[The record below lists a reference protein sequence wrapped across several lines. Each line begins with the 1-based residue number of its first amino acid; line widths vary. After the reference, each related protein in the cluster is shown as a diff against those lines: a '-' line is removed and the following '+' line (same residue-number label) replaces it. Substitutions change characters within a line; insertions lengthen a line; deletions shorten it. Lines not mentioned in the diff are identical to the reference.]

1 MTQQTVNYDA
11 VLATGSK
18 QKMKRPPITF
28 LYGEKKIG
36 KTTFGAAAPKPA
48 FLCGEDGAHAI
59 ADVRFPGEGQIAA
72 WPELLNYTKALAYGK
87 HDHQTI
93 VADTIG
99 PLCSLC
105 LDHTVAASKAASWE
119 KMGWG
124 KEEDLV
130 REWRVWLS
138 LLEHCRNKR
147 NMGIILLAHATQA
160 GVQDSQLGEKYY
172 VWQGDMQRSIWN
184 FTSNWADIV
193 LYVAKE
199 RALLGLGDDERA
211 RAMVKD
217 THWVYSTQT
226 SEHYGFEAG
235 VRGGY
240 WLPPKFKL
248 ELSNPYKA
256 FADAISDTPVA
267 VRARILELGK
277 SLPKGGDATVLNLLA
292 WATPSSLGTL
302 GDNMTALRALEVRM
316 QEELAK
322 HGQPRAAT

>member
-1 MTQQTVNYDA
+1 MTQQAVNYDA

-36 KTTFGAAAPKPA
+36 KTTFGAAFPKGV
-48 FLCGEDGAHAI
+48 FLAGEDGAHAL
-59 ADVRFPGEGQIAA
+59 ADVRFPGEGQIGSWA
-72 WPELLNYTKALAYGK
+72 ENLNYTRAIAYGK
-87 HDHQTI
+87 HDFQSL
-93 VADTIG
+93 VADTAG

-105 LDHTVAASKAASWE
+105 LEHTIKTSGAPTWE

-147 NMGIILLAHATQA
+147 GMNILLLAHATQA

-172 VWQGDMQRSIWN
+172 VWQGDMQRSVWN

-193 LYVAKE
+193 LYAAKE
-199 RALLGLGDDERA
+199 RSLLGLGDDERT

-217 THWVYSTQT
+217 THWVYSSQT
-226 SEHYGFEAG
+226 SEHFGFEAG

-248 ELSNPYKA
+248 DYKTFSDA
-256 FADAISDTPVA
+256 IADAPVA
-267 VRARILELGK
+267 VRARILELAK

-292 WATPSSLGTL
+292 WGTPSSLGTL

-316 QEELAK
+316 QEEIAK
-322 HGQPRAAT
+322 HGQSKAAT

>member
-36 KTTFGAAAPKPA
+36 KTTFAAAFPKPV

-59 ADVRFPGEGQIAA
+59 ADVRFPGEGQIMTWA
-72 WPELLNYTKALAYGK
+72 ENLNYTRAIAYGK
-87 HDHQTI
+87 HEHQTL
-93 VADTIG
+93 VADTAG

-105 LDHTVAASKAASWE
+105 LEHTIKTSGAPTWE

-147 NMGIILLAHATQA
+147 GMGVVMLAHATQA

-172 VWQGDMQRSIWN
+172 VWQGDMQRSVWN

-193 LYVAKE
+193 LYAAKE
-199 RALLGLGDDERA
+199 RALLGLGDDERT

-217 THWVYSTQT
+217 THWVYSSQT

-240 WLPPKFKL
+240 WLPSKFKL
-248 ELSNPYKA
+248 DYKV
-256 FADAISDTPVA
+256 FADSIADTPVA
-267 VRARILELGK
+267 VRARILESAK

-292 WATPSSLGTL
+292 WATPSSLSTL
-302 GDNMTALRALEVRM
+302 GDNMTALRALEARM
-316 QEELAK
+316 QEEAAK
-322 HGQPRAAT
+322 HGPQKVTT